1 MKNKKELLIDFEEYI
16 GLIGDIQMILIDFSY
31 NEDKGQIIYELKSN
45 LINSEQKPYIKIDK
59 KLHLILIEINSY
71 FSYERDL
78 VLGLEKSIISLKSKS
93 KCIEYEI
100 IKNRTTFGD
109 KYHIEIRC
117 PNNEIIDEILR
128 HSNYLI
134 RLIDNANGI
143 LDYHHH
149 VGTKNV

>member
-1 MKNKKELLIDFEEYI
+1 MKNKKELLIDFEEYA
-16 GLIGDIQMILIDFSY
+16 GLIEDRQMILVDFF
-31 NEDKGQIIYELKSN
+31 NEEKGQIIYELKKD
-45 LINSEQKPYIKIDK
+45 LINSEQKAYIKIDK

-71 FSYERDL
+71 FSYEMDGF
-78 VLGLEKSIISLKSKS
+78 LGLEKRVISLESKS
-93 KCIEYEI
+93 KCIGYGI
-100 IKNRTTFGD
+100 IKKRYTFGD

-134 RLIDNANGI
+134 RLINNANGI